1 MEEPVSSRGK
11 GALLASRLLRGGGGT
26 RDRILH
32 SVHCLLLK
40 VDLLLPS
47 KALPSATSATTC
59 GWKNVGGGSYLEVG
73 IDYRG
78 HGHCSDITQM

>member
-11 GALLASRLLRGGGGT
+11 GALLASRLLGRGVGG
-26 RDRILH
+26 RILH
-32 SVHCLLLK
+32 SAHCLFLK

-47 KALPSATSATTC
+47 KALPSATSATMC

-73 IDYRG
+73 VDYCG
-78 HGHCSDITQM
+78 HGHCSNITQM